1 MVKNS
6 FASMV
11 GFNQKISSKTKKTFL
26 ILIKIF
32 HIILQEE
39 KLKKTLTMILKLNN
53 SKNNLLKMKV
63 E

>member
-1 MVKNS
+1 
-6 FASMV
+6 MV

>member
-11 GFNQKISSKTKKTFL
+11 EFNQKISSKTKKTFL
-26 ILIKIF
+26 NLIKII